1 MYLEGHGIE
10 MLYYLK
16 YRRDQYIEKYLNEKL
31 NPEHYL
37 FDLMAK
43 KNISAEQKISEKEF
57 VIPY

>member
-1 MYLEGHGIE
+1 

-43 KNISAEQKISEKEF
+43 KNISAEQKIS
-57 VIPY
+57 